1 MTSVQAVRRT
11 PTTSTAFRSDH
22 HPSAKELVRVSQ
34 RSIHTYRGTMKL
46 HRPLLILVAVEA
58 ALIGVTS
65 VHAGP
70 RRLSGCLSAA
80 TSQNTVSSFTDVVV
94 D

>member
-1 MTSVQAVRRT
+1 
-11 PTTSTAFRSDH
+11 
-22 HPSAKELVRVSQ
+22 
-34 RSIHTYRGTMKL
+34 MKL